1 MKQLGTLKPGTIFTF
16 AKKQF
21 VVLEGM
27 DDGVFC
33 LLAQSDKS
41 VPFHNGDDYPLGD
54 YRKASLREYIEGTWL
69 KDLKDGMQ
77 TSDEEKAML
86 PFNVDLRP
94 TDQSEGYGTLEG
106 VLAAP
111 LTLWQY
117 GKYKDIIPFNEDD
130 GWWLVTPWACP
141 WLRSPNTYYTDYAWL
156 VYSSGDCYNN
166 NCSGSYG
173 VRPALKLASYLL
185 VSVEG
190 EEDEEATSD
199 GCDNPT
205 VDLSGVDTM
214 TLIREVERRISVL
227 FGGGGTGLA
236 DELREKCGEQGT

>member
-1 MKQLGTLKPGTIFTF
+1 MKQLGSLKAGTIFTF
-16 AKKQF
+16 AQKQF

-27 DDGVFC
+27 ADGVFC
-33 LLAQSDKS
+33 LLAQSEKS
-41 VPFHNGDDYPLGD
+41 VSFHNGDDSPLND

-69 KDLKDGMQ
+69 KELRGGMS
-77 TSDEEKAML
+77 TSAVEKAML

-94 TDQSEGYGTLEG
+94 TDQSEGYGVLEG

-141 WLRSPNTYYTDYAWL
+141 WLRSPNTRNTLSAWL
-156 VYSSGDCYNN
+156 VYSNGGYNVSS
-166 NCSGSYG
+166 CSNSYG

-227 FGGGGTGLA
+227 FGGEGASLA

>member
-141 WLRSPNTYYTDYAWL
+141 WLRSPRTISTNYAWL
-156 VYSSGDCYNN
+156 VNSNGGYDYYDC
-166 NCSGSYG
+166 SDSYG

>member
-1 MKQLGTLKPGTIFTF
+1 MKQLGTLKAGTIFTF
-16 AKKQF
+16 AKKRF

-33 LLAQSDKS
+33 LLAQSEKS
-41 VPFHNGDDYPLGD
+41 VPFHDGDDYPLGD
-54 YRKASLREYIEGTWL
+54 YRKASLREYIEGPWL
-69 KDLKDGMQ
+69 KNLKDGMQ
-77 TSDEEKAML
+77 TSDEEKALL

-94 TDQSEGYGTLEG
+94 TDQSEGYGALEG

-130 GWWLVTPWACP
+130 AWWLVTPWACP
-141 WLRSPNTYYTDYAWL
+141 WLRSPSTSSTSYAWR
-156 VYSSGDCYNN
+156 VISDDIYNSYL
-166 NCSGSYG
+166 CSYSYG
-173 VRPALKLASYLL
+173 VRPALKLASCLL

-199 GCDNPT
+199 GCDNPA
-205 VDLSGVDTM
+205 VDLGGVDTM
-214 TLIREVERRISVL
+214 TLIREVERRISAV
-227 FGGGGTGLA
+227 FGGDWKNLGG
-236 DELREKCGEQGT
+236 ELRGKCGEQRT